1 MKSFSGRCQR
11 PKYFIN
17 GLSEAFK
24 DHEKEKRKE
33 QAKAEALGASKSKK
47 NSQYNVDIEIIEH
60 DKNTENN

>member
-1 MKSFSGRCQR
+1 MKSFSGKCQR

-33 QAKAEALGASKSKK
+33 QAKADATEVSKSKK
-47 NSQYNVDIEIIEH
+47 NS
-60 DKNTENN
+60 